1 MKAMKEALQLLLQMR
16 SMRTLIAMLKRM
28 IIRKTNGTIAYGER
42 HGFGSAI
49 LADQKLSNQ
58 YISDG
63 FLPDKAIDL
72 FEKVGAHVSTRR
84 AENPIASFIFYGP
97 TGVGKS
103 KLAKALAA
111 TYFGS
116 EEAVIQFG
124 MIQTWLLLPSVVV

>member
-1 MKAMKEALQLLLQMR
+1 MKEALQLLLQMR

-49 LADQKLSNQ
+49 LADQMELHPFVPHL
-58 YISDG
+58 SDG